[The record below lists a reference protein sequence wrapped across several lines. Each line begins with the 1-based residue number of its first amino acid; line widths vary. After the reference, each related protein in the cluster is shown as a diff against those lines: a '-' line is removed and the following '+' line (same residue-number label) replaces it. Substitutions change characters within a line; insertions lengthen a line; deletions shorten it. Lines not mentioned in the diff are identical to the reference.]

1 MEANAATVTGCPV
14 QMGGLRVADQNS
26 DATDRVILG
35 CGANLTGPHFVPEG
49 VGEVAEEGCPCNKDR
64 GIRRS
69 GHVVPYGCD
78 VFRLCTKSGCS
89 EHAVATLTYEYQNSQ
104 VWIDSLTP
112 EREPHSYDLCR
123 DHARRLTA
131 PRGWDVVDRRIQQL
145 GWRVAV

>member
-1 MEANAATVTGCPV
+1 MGASVSTGAGLFG
-14 QMGGLRVADQNS
+14 QMGALLAAGLGS
-26 DATDRVILG
+26 DVLVHVHLG

-49 VGEVAEEGCPCNKDR
+49 VGEVAEEGCPYPKDR

-78 VFRLCTKSGCS
+78 VFRLCTKTGCS
-89 EHAVATLTYEYQNSQ
+89 EHAAATLTYEYQNSQ
-104 VWIDSLTP
+104 VWIDGLTP

>member
-1 MEANAATVTGCPV
+1 M
-14 QMGGLRVADQNS
+14 
-26 DATDRVILG
+26 
-35 CGANLTGPHFVPEG
+35 
-49 VGEVAEEGCPCNKDR
+49 AEEGCPYPKDR

-78 VFRLCTKSGCS
+78 VFRLCTKTGCS
-89 EHAVATLTYEYQNSQ
+89 EHATATLSYEYQNSQ
-104 VWIDSLTP
+104 VWIDGLSP

-131 PRGWDVVDRRIQQL
+131 PQGWEVVDRRIQQL

>member
-1 MEANAATVTGCPV
+1 MSA
-14 QMGGLRVADQNS
+14 GLNFGDSRRAIDC
-26 DATDRVILG
+26 
-35 CGANLTGPHFVPEG
+35 CGAGSIGPRCDPEG
-49 VGEVAEEGCPCNKDR
+49 EGEVAEEGCPYPKDR

-78 VFRLCTKSGCS
+78 VFRLCTKTGCS
-89 EHAVATLTYEYQNSQ
+89 EHATATLSYEYQNSQ
-104 VWIDSLTP
+104 VWIDGLST

-131 PRGWDVVDRRIQQL
+131 PQGWEVVDRRIQQL

>member
-1 MEANAATVTGCPV
+1 MGASASIEAGWFG
-14 QMGGLRVADQNS
+14 QMGPRMTAGLGFG
-26 DATDRVILG
+26 VIVLVRLG

-49 VGEVAEEGCPCNKDR
+49 VGEVAEEGCPYLKDR

-69 GHVVPYGCD
+69 GHVVPYGNY
-78 VFRLCTKSGCS
+78 VFRLCTKTGCS
-89 EHAVATLTYEYQNSQ
+89 EHAAATLTYEYQNSQ
-104 VWIDSLTP
+104 VWIDGLTP

>member
-1 MEANAATVTGCPV
+1 MGARMTADRNFGAIGCVVP
-14 QMGGLRVADQNS
+14 
-26 DATDRVILG
+26 G
-35 CGANLTGPHFVPEG
+35 CGAIETGPHFVPEG
-49 VGEVAEEGCPCNKDR
+49 EGEVVEEGCPYPKDR

-78 VFRLCTKSGCS
+78 VFRLCTKTGCS
-89 EHAVATLTYEYQNSQ
+89 EHAVATLSYEYQNSQ

-123 DHARRLTA
+123 DHARRMTA

>member
-1 MEANAATVTGCPV
+1 MGASASTAAGWLA
-14 QMGGLRVADQNS
+14 QMGALRAAGLDFDVTVHVR
-26 DATDRVILG
+26 LG

-49 VGEVAEEGCPCNKDR
+49 VGEVAEEGCPYPKDR

-78 VFRLCTKSGCS
+78 VFRLCTKTGCS
-89 EHAVATLTYEYQNSQ
+89 EQATATLTYEYQNSQ
-104 VWIDSLTP
+104 VWIDGLTP

>member
-1 MEANAATVTGCPV
+1 MFGES
-14 QMGGLRVADQNS
+14 RVSRTRQTLPNRIFGRG
-26 DATDRVILG
+26 DRRV
-35 CGANLTGPHFVPEG
+35 CGPW
-49 VGEVAEEGCPCNKDR
+49 VGEVAEEGCPYPKDR

-69 GHVVPYGCD
+69 GHVVPYGYV
-78 VFRLCTKSGCS
+78 VFRMCTKTGCS
-89 EHAVATLTYEYQNSQ
+89 EHAAATLTYEYQNSQ
-104 VWIDSLTP
+104 VWIDGLTP